1 MTNAAAVEALPQP
14 ARAVCRKK
22 ASWPLLGFGLAWAVF
37 FGINNLLPRPEGLSP
52 QGMTTIA
59 VMGWTIAI
67 WLSGALPKSISGL
80 GIPLMLILFGVFAKA
95 PEAFSGFTENES
107 FLVLGA
113 FLLAAIMGVTN
124 LDKKI
129 ALGIVS
135 RVKPKVTN
143 LLGGFFVAHVVTAL
157 LVPATLARAGM
168 FLPIVAGVNKLLG
181 DDARYCQAR
190 KALAMAAIGFGAVFA
205 GPLFLTGHMPNVI
218 MASLL
223 NAKASAGITWGRWFW
238 LHWPLLGLFPI
249 MFLWI
254 VRCFRLRGLGI
265 PGGLDRIKRERDE
278 LGPVT
283 RDQTAILSLVGLAV
297 VLWATEKVLHPFPSG
312 IVLVGVVA
320 LMFVPGLTRLAWRD
334 VQGRTNWGTWLLL
347 AGALSL
353 VKAFS
358 TTGADEWL
366 AGRMVQLV
374 PAWGWMGTLLFV
386 MVLVQVLRLG
396 IISNVGAVTL
406 MAPIVYS
413 MAGHL
418 HLNSVSFTLAVLN
431 VDTYALILP
440 MEVTA
445 CLIAYSSGEFSFIE
459 FMKAGSLLTLL
470 AIVYIACV
478 MVPWW
483 GLNGF
488 PLWAPQ

>member
-1 MTNAAAVEALPQP
+1 MTNVAAAPAMSPL
-14 ARAVCRKK
+14 ARAGCRKL
-22 ASWPLLGFGLAWAVF
+22 SWPLFGFGLAWVIFFCIHAV
-37 FGINNLLPRPEGLSP
+37 LPRPEGLSP

-80 GIPLMLILFGVFAKA
+80 GIPLMLILFGVFTKS

-135 RVKPKVTN
+135 RVKPRVSN

-168 FLPIVAGVNKLLG
+168 FLPIVTGINKLFG
-181 DDARYCQAR
+181 DREEYRPAR
-190 KALAMAAIGFGAVFA
+190 KALAMAVIGFGAVFA

-218 MASLL
+218 MTSLL
-223 NAKASAGITWGRWFW
+223 NAKAGAGITWGRWTW

-249 MFLWI
+249 MFWW
-254 VRCFRLRGLGI
+254 VVHCFRLRGVAI
-265 PGGLDRIKRERDE
+265 PGGLERITRERDE

-283 RDQTAILSLVGLAV
+283 REQCAILGLVGLAV
-297 VLWATEKVLHPFPSG
+297 FLWATEKILHHFPSG

-320 LMFVPGLTRLAWRD
+320 LMFVPGVSRLSWRE

-358 TTGADEWL
+358 STGADEWL
-366 AGRMVQLV
+366 AGHMVQLV
-374 PAWGWMGTLLFV
+374 PAWGAMGTLIFV
-386 MVLVQVLRLG
+386 MVLVQVLRIG

-413 MAGHL
+413 MAGYL

-445 CLIAYSSGEFSFIE
+445 CLIAYSSGEFTFFE
-459 FMKAGSLLTLL
+459 FMKTGGMLTVL
-470 AIVYIACV
+470 AILYIACV

-483 GLNGF
+483 SYNGF
-488 PLWAPQ
+488 PLWVQ

>member
-1 MTNAAAVEALPQP
+1 MTNEAAAL
-14 ARAVCRKK
+14 ARPRPIRAEGRKM
-22 ASWPLLGFGLAWAVF
+22 SWPLVGFGLAWAIFVC
-37 FGINNLLPRPEGLSP
+37 IYAVLPRPEGLSP

-80 GIPLMLILFGVFAKA
+80 CIPLMLILFGVFKKS

-135 RVKPKVTN
+135 RVKPRVSN

-168 FLPIVAGVNKLLG
+168 FLPIVAGINKLLG
-181 DDARYCQAR
+181 DREEYRPAR

-218 MASLL
+218 MTSLL
-223 NAKASAGITWGRWFW
+223 NTKAGAGITWGRWAW

-254 VRCFRLRGLGI
+254 VRCFRLRGVGI
-265 PGGLDRIKRERDE
+265 PGGLDRVKRERDE

-283 RDQTAILSLVGLAV
+283 REQLAILGLVGLAV
-297 VLWATEKVLHPFPSG
+297 VLWATERILHQFPSG

-320 LMFVPGLTRLAWRD
+320 LMFVPGVSRLSWRE

-358 TTGADEWL
+358 STGADEWL
-366 AGRMVQLV
+366 AGHMVQIV

-386 MVLVQVLRLG
+386 MFLVQVLRIG

-413 MAGHL
+413 MAGYL
-418 HLNSVSFTLAVLN
+418 RLNSVSFTLAVLN

-445 CLIAYSSGEFSFIE
+445 CLIAYSSGEFTFIE
-459 FMKAGSLLTLL
+459 FMKTGSMLTVL
-470 AIVYIACV
+470 AILYIACV

-483 GLNGF
+483 GYNGF
-488 PLWAPQ
+488 PLWVQ